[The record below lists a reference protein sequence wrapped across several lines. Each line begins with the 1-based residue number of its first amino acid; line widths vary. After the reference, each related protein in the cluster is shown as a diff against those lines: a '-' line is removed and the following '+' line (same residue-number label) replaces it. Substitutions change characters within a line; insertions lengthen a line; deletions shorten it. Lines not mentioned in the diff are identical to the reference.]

1 MSNIPES
8 REERIAWLKKPENRD
23 PLARGGAGSIYW
35 RGDLSDPGSVEII
48 VSTRSGNVGAGLAH
62 FGGLGEDEDIVPGDA
77 VRTGIRNA
85 LREGREEMEE
95 LLGYQPDL
103 KEDRC
108 IFLYAAK
115 DDKFLI
121 NKGKGF
127 AVDARLHAYET
138 EPELWEALF
147 PKGAKISHRDENH
160 NGYQETDKAEVLTF
174 KEALTRQADYHYPH
188 EYFALW
194 VMAAKEMKADL
205 DALAEEASATMKGNR
220 VDFTRLAEEMFIN
233 VAELETHLGDG
244 YQGVLQKYEARHQ
257 DNSAAKPQ
265 PRSATGRKQGL

>member
-1 MSNIPES
+1 MSNIPEN
-8 REERIAWLKKPENRD
+8 RDARIDWLKKPENRD
-23 PLARGGAGSIYW
+23 PLARRGAGSIYW
-35 RGDLSDPGSVEII
+35 RGDLSDPDSVEII

-62 FGGLGEDEDIVPGDA
+62 FGGLGEDEDIIPGDA
-77 VRTGIRNA
+77 LRTGIRNA
-85 LREGREEMEE
+85 LREGQEEMEE

-103 KEDRC
+103 KEDRYS
-108 IFLYAAK
+108 FLYAAK

-121 NKGKGF
+121 NNGKGF

-147 PKGAKISHRDENH
+147 PDNAKISHRDESH

-174 KEALTRQADYHYPH
+174 KQALTRQEDYHYPH

-205 DALAEEASATMKGNR
+205 DVLAEEARATMNGGR
-220 VDFTRLAEEMFIN
+220 VDFTKLAEDMFTS
-233 VAELETHLGDG
+233 VAELESYLGDN
-244 YQGVLQKYEARHQ
+244 YQGVLQKYEERHQ
-257 DNSAAKPQ
+257 QAGAVQ
-265 PRSATGRKQGL
+265 PRLPSGRHRGL

>member
-1 MSNIPES
+1 MSKIPEN
-8 REERIAWLKKPENRD
+8 RDERIEWLKKPENRA
-23 PLARGGAGSIYW
+23 PLARRGAGSIYW
-35 RGDLSDPGSVEII
+35 RGDLSDPDNIEII

-62 FGGLGEDEDIVPGDA
+62 FGGLGEDEDFVPGDDLK
-77 VRTGIRNA
+77 TGIRNA
-85 LREGREEMEE
+85 LREGQEEMEE

-103 KEDRC
+103 KEDRYA
-108 IFLYAAK
+108 FLYAAK

-121 NKGKGF
+121 NNGKGF

-147 PKGAKISHRDENH
+147 PAGAKISHRDESH

-205 DALAEEASATMKGNR
+205 DALAEEASAKMRGAR
-220 VDFTRLAEEMFIN
+220 VDFTRLAEDMFIS
-233 VAELETHLGDG
+233 VAELETHLGDRF
-244 YQGVLQKYEARHQ
+244 QGVLQKYEARHQ
-257 DNSAAKPQ
+257 QEAGAAQ
-265 PRSATGRKQGL
+265 PRTPQGRKRGL